1 MADRDVRASLTF
13 RRGFA
18 TDRVRRKREKL
29 MTKITVSPAE
39 GTWSVRSDDGVL
51 VESRNA
57 LSLVEDDMGF
67 VIYFPRADVAM
78 ALLERTETTTE
89 SPHKGTANY
98 YSYIGQSAQIM
109 DVAWTYED
117 VTNPDA
123 KAVEGHLAFYDTKVT
138 IEQI

>member
-1 MADRDVRASLTF
+1 
-13 RRGFA
+13 
-18 TDRVRRKREKL
+18 

-98 YSYIGQSAQIM
+98 YSYIGQSAQIK

-117 VTNPDA
+117 VTTSGR
-123 KAVEGHLAFYDTKVT
+123 EGGRRASGIL
-138 IEQI
+138 